1 MRSDGAPS
9 APAAPAPPREAARRA
24 GAIGPARASR
34 APWGLRAA
42 AWGAVL
48 FLHVPLAL
56 IVLYAFSAED
66 KSYVFPPPALTA
78 DWFAVA
84 WARDDVWA
92 AIKLSLEVAAWSTAI
107 AVVLGTLAAAALAR
121 TTFFGRDVVTL
132 LLILPIALPGII
144 TGIALRSAYHTLQI
158 PFSFWTIVI
167 GHATFCVVV
176 VYNNAVARLRRLQPN
191 LIEASMDLGAD
202 AFQTVRHV
210 VLPQLGSALLAGAL
224 LAFALSFDE
233 VIVTTFTAGQQ
244 TTLPIWMLQELI
256 RPRQRPVTN
265 VVAVVII
272 ALTFVPILAAYY
284 LTRADEPR
292 VA

>member
-1 MRSDGAPS
+1 MRSERGA
-9 APAAPAPPREAARRA
+9 
-24 GAIGPARASR
+24 GIG
-34 APWGLRAA
+34 LKAA
-42 AWGAVL
+42 AWGVIA

-56 IVLYAFSAED
+56 IILYAFSAED
-66 KSYVFPPPALTA
+66 KSYIFPPPALTLR
-78 DWFAVA
+78 WFAVA
-84 WARDDVWA
+84 WEREDVWA
-92 AIKLSLEVAAWSTAI
+92 AIRLSFEVAVWATAL

-121 TTFFGRDVVTL
+121 TTFFGRDAISL
-132 LLILPIALPGII
+132 LLILPIALPGVIS
-144 TGIALRSAYHTLQI
+144 GIALRSAYGTLEI

-176 VYNNAVARLRRLQPN
+176 VFNNAVARLRRLNPN

-202 AFQTVRHV
+202 GFQTVRYV
-210 VLPQLGSALLAGAL
+210 ILPQLGSALLAGGL

-272 ALTFVPILAAYY
+272 TLTFVPILAAYT
-284 LTRADEPR
+284 LTRADEPVHR
-292 VA
+292 